1 MFKKELAPRGSRA
14 MILGRYSSP
23 KQNPLSADDQI
34 ARCMDD
40 CERNGWVVVKTFK
53 DEALSGRFALKRKGY
68 IEMMAAAAAGEAD
81 VICVF
86 SLDRLGRNS
95 RELHDARNRLR
106 DSNVELFFHDR
117 GVMGNLEF
125 AVWAELSEIESQ
137 KIGER
142 SSRGLRREVERGAI
156 LGALPY
162 GYMRIAAEK
171 ISDEAD
177 PVKARVGRHGIV
189 VINPEEAKVVIRVME
204 DFVAGMS
211 PYKIARALTVEGI
224 PTPMGKQAKWLV
236 STIHGNKIGRHGI
249 LRNPLYNGEFIYGV
263 TQYKYDAAT
272 GSRKRVASEIGPEEP
287 LDRQDLRIP
296 SVELWNKVQARLVE
310 IEGSAC
316 GPKRK
321 PPYLLTGIVKCG
333 VCGHDYLINNAKMG
347 CSGRSAGVCNNRR
360 RITHSTLID
369 IAFKGLADRLNQPDI
384 YAHFIPEYIRHADL
398 RQKDYCERITR
409 LQSQVNLASEEI
421 SNLMM
426 QIRQNNGATAITTE
440 LLNRELDKLGAD
452 RLRLE
457 KEVTILKGRS
467 HPLQTPDQVAR
478 SIPQWLSELGD
489 AVQGDGRDAVRAKEI
504 LKSFLHTIT
513 VIPVEEAEPDGRGI
527 GPMKIIVSAASTPL
541 LDAAFLSRTVEYM
554 PGPLHVS
561 NCTTWFEYT
570 VSVDS
575 RGCPLD

>member
-34 ARCMDD
+34 ARCMED

-162 GYMRIAAEK
+162 GYMRVAAEK
-171 ISDEAD
+171 ISAEAD
-177 PVKARVGRHGIV
+177 PIQARVGRHGIV
-189 VINPEEAKVVIRVME
+189 VINPEEAKVVIRIME

-211 PYKIARALTVEGI
+211 SYKIARALTVEGI
-224 PTPMGKQAKWLV
+224 PTPKGKQAKWLA

-263 TQYKYDAAT
+263 TQYKYDPAT

-287 LDRQDLRIP
+287 QDRQELRIP
-296 SVELWNKVQARLVE
+296 SVELWNKVQARLIE
-310 IEGSAC
+310 IEGSTC

-347 CSGRSAGVCNNRR
+347 CSGRTAGICSNRR
-360 RITHSTLID
+360 RISHSTLID
-369 IAFKGLADRLNQPDI
+369 IAFSGLADRLNQPDI
-384 YAHFIPEYIRHADL
+384 YAHFIPEYIRHADF
-398 RQKDYCERITR
+398 RQKEYCERITR
-409 LQSQVNLASEEI
+409 LQSQVDLVSEEI
-421 SNLMM
+421 SNLML
-426 QIRQNNGATAITTE
+426 QIRQKIGATAITTQ
-440 LLNRELDKLGAD
+440 LLNRELDKLGND
-452 RLRLE
+452 RMRLE
-457 KEVTILKGRS
+457 KEVTTLKGRS
-467 HPLQTPDQVAR
+467 TPLQTPDQVAR

-504 LKSFLHTIT
+504 LKSFLHSITI
-513 VIPVEEAEPDGRGI
+513 IPVEEAEPDGRGI

-561 NCTTWFEYT
+561 NCTTRFEYAVT
-570 VSVDS
+570 VDT
-575 RGCPLD
+575 RGCPLH